1 MMKKSYIFSI
11 VSIVLLAFF
20 TVQTASAQTMKVFT
34 GQVGYAYKAAN
45 VGEMTFA
52 NGTTLTIDGKTFN
65 ISDITNITVDESSV
79 ADNTVKVVYGGTTSS
94 VIVAGN
100 IAKYITASAQGGVV
114 SVVQDAALQQE
125 VTYTL
130 TGTSTNGS
138 FHTNGEFKATF
149 ILDNLSLTSTNG
161 PAIDIQN
168 GKAIAL
174 TLKGTST
181 LADAAGGTHTAAF
194 YINGHPTISGAGS
207 LNVSGRTKHALQ
219 TDEKLVMKSGT
230 INVTQA
236 IGDGIHINERFQMDG
251 GTINVTAAG
260 DGIDVEFRGVNK
272 GTKDLYEKNG
282 FLELNGGT
290 LNISTSGTA
299 TKAIKAD
306 STIIING
313 ATVTATT
320 SGEST
325 YDTVKKDT
333 SSPSAVKTDGEFQML
348 KGTLTATSTGSGGK
362 GINATGNVTIS
373 GGKIFITTTGGL
385 YKYDD
390 LDSKPQGI
398 KSDGNITIT
407 GGTAYVCAG
416 SYEGNATAFK
426 PGTGKAFYINGG
438 NVIGVSRKKTT
449 VSSAS
454 TQSYSSY
461 TKVNVTGGQT
471 LSYDD
476 LTYTVPTNYSITEA
490 NVVVS
495 KEPVTEFSGAK
506 PTNP

>member
-79 ADNTVKVVYGGTTSS
+79 TDNTVKVVYSGTTS
-94 VIVAGN
+94 AGN

-194 YINGHPTISGAGS
+194 YINGHPTISGTGS
-207 LNVSGRTKHALQ
+207 LNVSGHTKHALQ
-219 TDEKLVMKSGT
+219 TDEKLVMTSGT

-236 IGDGIHINERFQMDG
+236 VGDGIHIDERFQMDG

-260 DGIDVEFRGVNK
+260 DGIDVEFRGVSK

-333 SSPSAVKTDGEFQML
+333 SSPSAVKTDGDFQML

-373 GGKIFITTTGGL
+373 GGNLVVSGYVTANQLQSEIASFYNAATGTL
-385 YKYDD
+385 SADWVTA
-390 LDSKPQGI
+390 QGGQI
-398 KSDGNITIT
+398 GSLTCSGSLRV
-407 GGTAYVCAG
+407 GGA
-416 SYEGNATAFK
+416 
-426 PGTGKAFYINGG
+426 
-438 NVIGVSRKKTT
+438 
-449 VSSAS
+449 
-454 TQSYSSY
+454 SSY
-461 TKVNVTGGQT
+461 YEASWQTATIGGVTI
-471 LSYDD
+471 
-476 LTYTVPTNYSITEA
+476 NYL
-490 NVVVS
+490 
-495 KEPVTEFSGAK
+495 GR
-506 PTNP
+506 